1 MIREYLDDSLQE
13 IELPKEFFPRI
24 IVNIEGLKVHPADGI
39 NCIGFN
45 GVFLS
50 ILQESI
56 HVVVLILP

>member
-24 IVNIEGLKVHPADGI
+24 IVNIEGLEVHPADGI
-39 NCIGFN
+39 NGIGFN